1 MADTD
6 TALAGG
12 AAPQNG
18 IKRGADDLTDHGEA
32 AKRPATEAASPP
44 SEAPSTSEGDTIEIK
59 IQFGKVSK
67 VVRRRLAS
75 TVGELKAEI
84 ERETGVPVANQKLL
98 FKGQLKDERCVAG
111 AGGIDC

>member
-1 MADTD
+1 MVE
-6 TALAGG
+6 LVWKWRSYMEELYGG
-12 AAPQNG
+12 GLHLPPP
-18 IKRGADDLTDHGEA
+18 ISK
-32 AKRPATEAASPP
+32 AASPP

-111 AGGIDC
+111 ARGIDD